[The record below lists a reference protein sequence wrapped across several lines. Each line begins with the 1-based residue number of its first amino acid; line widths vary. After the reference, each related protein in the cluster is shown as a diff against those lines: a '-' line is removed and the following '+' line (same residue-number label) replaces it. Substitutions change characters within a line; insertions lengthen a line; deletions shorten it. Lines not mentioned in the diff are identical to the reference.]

1 MRVDALHLGHDGAR
15 AALIEGAHTTT
26 YAELEALV
34 SRMASGLAAIGVRPG
49 DRVAVWLSK
58 TTGNIAAL
66 LGAMR
71 AGAVAIP
78 VNPVLKAPQVEHII
92 ADSGATVLLTNN
104 ARAETLRN
112 TPRTCRVL
120 RAEKDWGALMTGA
133 PVAVDRAPDDL
144 AAILYTSGST
154 GRPKGVM
161 LSHANLVLGATSVSE
176 YLGISAEERILCVL
190 PLAFDYGLNQVLT
203 ALKQGGAAIL
213 LDYLL
218 PRDVVKAVIR
228 HKATALAGVPPL
240 WMQLAEVEWPAEA
253 RGLRYITNSG
263 GRMPAALTKR
273 LRTLLPNTK
282 IYLMYGLTEAF
293 RSTYLDPA
301 LVDDHP
307 DSIGRAIPRAEL
319 HVLRADGTPAAPGE
333 PGELVH
339 AGPLVAKGYWND
351 PERTAVR
358 FRPAPAFFAHP
369 GMAVWSG
376 DTVMQDDKGLLYF
389 VGRDDEMMKISGNRV
404 SPTEV
409 EEAIFA
415 TGAVSAV
422 AVFGV
427 ADDRLGQ
434 AIVAVGV
441 RAAGLGEME
450 AEALARREL
459 TGLVPAYMVPR
470 HFIWETELPRNPNGK
485 IDRAVLRARHV
496 Q

>member
-15 AALIEGAHTTT
+15 PALVEGAHTTT

-78 VNPVLKAPQVEHII
+78 VNPVLKAPQVEHIL
-92 ADSGATVLLTNN
+92 ADSGASVLLTNN

-112 TPRTCRVL
+112 TPTCRVL

-154 GRPKGVM
+154 GHPKGVM
-161 LSHANLVLGATSVSE
+161 LSHANLALGAESVSE
-176 YLGISAEERILCVL
+176 YLGITAEDRILCVL

-203 ALKQGGAAIL
+203 GLRQGGAAIL

-218 PRDVVKAVIR
+218 PRDVVKAVVR
-228 HKATALAGVPPL
+228 HKATGLAGVPPL
-240 WMQLAEVEWPAEA
+240 WMQLAEVDWPAEA

-273 LRTLLPNTK
+273 LRELLPNTK

-301 LVDDHP
+301 LVDTRP

-319 HVLRADGTPAAPGE
+319 HVLRADGTPVAAGE

-358 FRPAPAFFAHP
+358 FRPAPAFFAHS

-376 DTVMQDDKGLLYF
+376 DTVMQDDEGLLYF

-434 AIVAVGV
+434 AVVAVGV

-459 TGLVPAYMVPR
+459 AGLVPAYMVPR

>member
-1 MRVDALHLGHDGAR
+1 MRVDALHLDHDAAR

-26 YAELEALV
+26 YGELEALV
-34 SRMASGLAAIGVRPG
+34 STMAGGLAAIGVKPG
-49 DRVAVWLSK
+49 DRVAIWLSK
-58 TTGNIAAL
+58 TTGNVAAL

-92 ADSGATVLLTNN
+92 ADSGATVLLTNS
-104 ARAETLRN
+104 ARAQTLRG

-133 PVAVDRAPDDL
+133 PVSVDRAADDL

-161 LSHANLVLGATSVSE
+161 LSHANLALGAESVSE
-176 YLGISAEERILCVL
+176 YLGIGPEDRTLCVL

-203 ALKQGGAAIL
+203 ALRQGGAAIL

-218 PRDVVKAVIR
+218 PRDVVKAVVR
-228 HKATALAGVPPL
+228 HKATGLAGVPPL

-273 LRTLLPNTK
+273 LRDLLPATK

-293 RSTYLDPA
+293 RSTFLDPA
-301 LVDDHP
+301 LVDTHP

-319 HVLRADGTPAAPGE
+319 NVLNADGTPAAPGE

-339 AGPLVAKGYWND
+339 AGPLVAQGYWND

-358 FRPAPAFFAHP
+358 FRPAPAFFEHA

-376 DTVMQDDKGLLYF
+376 DTVMRDEDGLLYF

-415 TGAVSAV
+415 TGAVSVV

-427 ADDRLGQ
+427 TDERLGQ
-434 AIVAVGV
+434 VVVAVGV
-441 RAAGLGEME
+441 PAAGMNGAD
-450 AEALARREL
+450 AEALARQEL
-459 TGLVPAYMVPR
+459 AGLVPAFMVPR
-470 HFIWETELPRNPNGK
+470 HFIWEIDLPRNPNGK
-485 IDRAVLRARHV
+485 IDRAALRARHV

>member
-1 MRVDALHLGHDGAR
+1 MRVDTLHLGHDGTR

-34 SRMASGLAAIGVRPG
+34 SQMASGLAALGVRPG

-78 VNPVLKAPQVEHII
+78 VNPVLKAPQVEHIV

-104 ARAETLRN
+104 ARSETLRN

-120 RAEKDWGALMTGA
+120 RAEKDWGVLMKGA

-161 LSHANLVLGATSVSE
+161 LSHANLVLGAESVSE
-176 YLGISAEERILCVL
+176 YLGISGEDRILCVL

-203 ALKQGGAAIL
+203 ALKQGGTAIL

-218 PRDVVKAVIR
+218 PRDVVKAVVR
-228 HKATALAGVPPL
+228 HKVTGLAGVPPL
-240 WMQLAEVEWPAEA
+240 WMQLAEGEWPPEA

-273 LRTLLPNTK
+273 LRELLPGTK

-301 LVDDHP
+301 LVD
-307 DSIGRAIPRAEL
+307 
-319 HVLRADGTPAAPGE
+319 T
-333 PGELVH
+333 GELVH

-351 PERTAVR
+351 AERTAVR
-358 FRPAPAFFAHP
+358 FRPAPAFFRHS

-376 DTVMQDDKGLLYF
+376 DTVVQDNEGLLYF
-389 VGRDDEMMKISGNRV
+389 VGRDDEMMKVSGNRV

-415 TGAVSAV
+415 TGAVGVV

-427 ADDRLGQ
+427 ADERLGQ
-434 AIVAVGV
+434 AIIAVGV
-441 RAAGLGEME
+441 PAAGLAEAD

-459 TGLVPAYMVPR
+459 AGLVPAYMVPR

>member
-1 MRVDALHLGHDGAR
+1 MRVDALHLDHDGAR

-104 ARAETLRN
+104 ARAETLRS

-228 HKATALAGVPPL
+228 HKATAIAGVPPL

-273 LRTLLPNTK
+273 LRALLPDTK

-307 DSIGRAIPRAEL
+307 NSIGRAIPRAEL

>member
-15 AALIEGAHTTT
+15 PALVEGAHTTT

-78 VNPVLKAPQVEHII
+78 VNPVLKAPQVEHIL
-92 ADSGATVLLTNN
+92 ADSGASVLLTNN
-104 ARAETLRN
+104 ARAETLRG

-161 LSHANLVLGATSVSE
+161 LSHANLALGAESVSE
-176 YLGISAEERILCVL
+176 YLGITAEDRILCVL

-203 ALKQGGAAIL
+203 ALRQGGAAIL

-218 PRDVVKAVIR
+218 PRDVVKAVVR
-228 HKATALAGVPPL
+228 HKATGLAGVPPL
-240 WMQLAEVEWPAEA
+240 WMQLAEVDWPAEA

-273 LRTLLPNTK
+273 LRELLPNTK

-301 LVDDHP
+301 LVDTRP

-319 HVLRADGTPAAPGE
+319 HVLRADGTPTAAGE

-358 FRPAPAFFAHP
+358 FRPAPAFFAHS

-376 DTVMQDDKGLLYF
+376 DTVMRDDEGLLYF

-434 AIVAVGV
+434 AVVAVGV

-459 TGLVPAYMVPR
+459 AGLVPAYMVPR